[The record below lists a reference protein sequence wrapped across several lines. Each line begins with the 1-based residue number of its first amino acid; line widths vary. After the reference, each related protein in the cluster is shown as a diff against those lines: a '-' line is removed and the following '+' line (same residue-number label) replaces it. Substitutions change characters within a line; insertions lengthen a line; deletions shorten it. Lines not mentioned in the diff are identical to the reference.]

1 MFGHL
6 YGAYRC
12 CGWHHRKRIIVLLVW
27 NAQEQIRVVK
37 GRDLAVVSV
46 AKWSNSKCDRTT
58 FINQQMRAI
67 LLHPAEM
74 IRIWVGQGGK

>member
-12 CGWHHRKRIIVLLVW
+12 CGWHHIKRIIVLLIW

-46 AKWSNSKCDRTT
+46 AKWSPKILWANVIEQRLLTSK
-58 FINQQMRAI
+58 
-67 LLHPAEM
+67 
-74 IRIWVGQGGK
+74 

>member
-12 CGWHHRKRIIVLLVW
+12 CGWHHIKRIIVLLIW

-46 AKWSNSKCDRTT
+46 AKWSPK
-58 FINQQMRAI
+58 I
-67 LLHPAEM
+67 L
-74 IRIWVGQGGK
+74 